1 VEAIMLNSKSNLV
14 DLDGTG
20 QNQGVNFNNQPPND
34 DVTES
39 DTVLSGAEVQGE
51 ILSPEEQA
59 RQDLNTATDSTSP
72 PDATT

>member
-1 VEAIMLNSKSNLV
+1 MLNSKSNLV

-39 DTVLSGAEVQGE
+39 DTVSSGAETQSE
-51 ILSPEEQA
+51 SLSPEEQA